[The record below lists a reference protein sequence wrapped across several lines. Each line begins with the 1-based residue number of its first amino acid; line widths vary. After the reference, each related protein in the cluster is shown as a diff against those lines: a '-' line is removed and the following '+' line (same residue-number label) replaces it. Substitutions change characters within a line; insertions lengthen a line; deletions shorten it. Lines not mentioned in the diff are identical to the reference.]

1 MTPDEM
7 RFVDIISTSEDHSL
21 PNDEATLS
29 ACLKYLKLKS
39 IPYQIRY
46 SRNAYFA
53 SPDGLLPVS
62 NISGNLVSGYMSM
75 VFSLKAFKED
85 TKVETDAKL
94 LEQKNT
100 HHIFFFWIADVLR
113 NLTLYLTWIESNG
126 ERCTRN
132 YFTTIYPWPLGKY
145 YFNRQ
150 KKLILKFLNSCGWAS
165 EDTGE
170 ILNRFDAACKNIS
183 SVLTEGIYIFN
194 RSKAGKVDCLIAAY
208 FRTFSAYPKY
218 FSCLAPIISKYP
230 SITNLAAMVG
240 ALS

>member
-1 MTPDEM
+1 MLGEM
-7 RFVDIISTSEDHSL
+7 RLVDVVSAPVDRSL

-29 ACLKYLKLKS
+29 ACVKYLKLKS
-39 IPYQIRY
+39 IYYQIRY

-53 SPDGLLPVS
+53 SSDGLLPVS
-62 NISGNLVSGYMSM
+62 NIRGNLVSGYMSM
-75 VFSLKAFKED
+75 VFSLKTFKED
-85 TKVETDAKL
+85 VKIKTDPKL

-100 HHIFFFWIADVLR
+100 RHIFFFWAADVLR

-132 YFTTIYPWPLGKY
+132 YFSTMYPWPLNAY
-145 YFNRQ
+145 YFSRQ
-150 KKLILKFLNSCGWAS
+150 KKLTLKFLTSCGWAS

-183 SVLTEGIYIFN
+183 SALTEGPYIFN
-194 RSKAGKVDCLIAAY
+194 RSKPGKVDCLVAAY
-208 FRTFSAYPKY
+208 FQTFSAYPKY

-230 SITNLAAMVG
+230 SITNLATIVG
-240 ALS
+240 A